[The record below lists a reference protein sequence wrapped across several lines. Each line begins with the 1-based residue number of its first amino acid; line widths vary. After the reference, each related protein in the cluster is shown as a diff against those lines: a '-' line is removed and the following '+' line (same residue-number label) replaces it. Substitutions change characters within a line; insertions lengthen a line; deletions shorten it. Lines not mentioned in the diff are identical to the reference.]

1 MTSEDL
7 FSHYIPTIGPAGVLA
22 GLIIGGFRWA
32 NHTVASDIR
41 DSVALWILGEPDRSS
56 WSLAAARVFE
66 ALYGAVYFS
75 RRALIVNLCVC
86 IAATGYAMFTIQTQD
101 RSDASLEQSVLVGL
115 GLFYVFPVL
124 LFSYL
129 KTRYFSRRLA
139 AAPGTRNAVV
149 VLVIDLF
156 LTALIWTVWLIIV
169 FFAVLFN
176 DKLLG
181 EDETVEI
188 LRTLVVLPWLM
199 MGLMDTDEF
208 AIEYS
213 TVLLA
218 PFFPT
223 LLVGLVLGT
232 VGAQKLYI
240 STSSLLGGASK
251 YLSKERIEKE
261 PISLVGEVLAALVF
275 LFVCA
280 YGVFGPRP

>member
-32 NHTVASDIR
+32 NHTVALDIR

-66 ALYGAVYFS
+66 ALYGEVYFS
-75 RRALIVNLCVC
+75 LRALIVNLCVC
-86 IAATGYAMFTIQTQD
+86 IAATGYLMYSVQTQD
-101 RSDASLEQSVLVGL
+101 RSGVGIELAIIVGL
-115 GLFYVFPVL
+115 ALFYVLPVL

-129 KTRYFSRRLA
+129 KTRYFSQRLA
-139 AAPGTRNAVV
+139 AAPSTRNAVV
-149 VLVIDLF
+149 VLVIDIF
-156 LTALIWTVWLIIV
+156 LTALIWIQWLINV
-169 FFAVLFN
+169 SFALVVSS
-176 DKLLG
+176 KLLG
-181 EDETVEI
+181 QDEIVG
-188 LRTLVVLPWLM
+188 TLVLLPLVM
-199 MGLMDTDEF
+199 MGFDTDKF
-208 AIEYS
+208 AIQYS

-218 PFFPT
+218 PFFPS
-223 LLVGLVLGT
+223 LLVGLVLAT
-232 VGAQKLYI
+232 VGAQKLYV
-240 STSSLLGGASK
+240 STSSFLGGASK

-280 YGVFGPRP
+280 YGVFGPRS

>member
-32 NHTVASDIR
+32 NHTVALDIR

-66 ALYGAVYFS
+66 ALYGEVYFS
-75 RRALIVNLCVC
+75 LRALIVNLCVC
-86 IAATGYAMFTIQTQD
+86 IAATGYLMYSVQTQD
-101 RSDASLEQSVLVGL
+101 RSGVGPEPAVIAVIVGL

-129 KTRYFSRRLA
+129 KTRYFSQRLA
-139 AAPGTRNAVV
+139 AAPSTRNAVV
-149 VLVIDLF
+149 VLVIDIF
-156 LTALIWTVWLIIV
+156 LTALIWIQWLINV
-169 FFAVLFN
+169 SFALVVSS
-176 DKLLG
+176 KLLG
-181 EDETVEI
+181 EVEI
-188 LRTLVVLPWLM
+188 VQTLVILPLVM

-218 PFFPT
+218 PFFPS
-223 LLVGLVLGT
+223 LLVGLVLAT
-232 VGAQKLYI
+232 VGAQKLYV
-240 STSSLLGGASK
+240 STSSFLGGASK

-280 YGVFGPRP
+280 YGVFGPRS

>member
-1 MTSEDL
+1 MTSEQL
-7 FSHYIPTIGPAGVLA
+7 FGHYIPTVGAAGFLA

-32 NHTVASDIR
+32 NQTVALDIR

-56 WSLAAARVFE
+56 WSLVAARVFE

-75 RRALIVNLCVC
+75 RRALIVNFYVC

-156 LTALIWTVWLIIV
+156 LTALIWIVWLIILS
-169 FFAVLFN
+169 FPVLFN
-176 DKLLG
+176 DELPG
-181 EDETVEI
+181 EAETVRA
-188 LRTLVVLPWLM
+188 LLVVPWLM
-199 MGLMDTDEF
+199 MAMDGYRSAT
-208 AIEYS
+208 EYGP
-213 TVLLA
+213 VLVA
-218 PFFPT
+218 PFFPS
-223 LLVGLVLGT
+223 LLVGLVLAT
-232 VGAQKLYI
+232 LGAQKLYV
-240 STSSLLGGASK
+240 STSSLLGNASK
-251 YLSKERIEKE
+251 FLSKERIEKE
-261 PISLVGEVLAALVF
+261 PISLIGEVLATLVF

-280 YGVFGPRP
+280 YGVFAPTP